1 MKPSFQP
8 SARQMN
14 CLIAIG
20 FGSVFY
26 AYHLRHMVIEN
37 THVFLACQEGL
48 DTWLCSTMNLAILLF
63 NQGAFGGVAVV
74 AACLHLLWPSVLLF
88 ALALGAAGFGLVM
101 QNGGMAG
108 FAVGLLVLS
117 LARPGLS
124 PG

>member
-1 MKPSFQP
+1 MTQCFQP

-14 CLIAIG
+14 WLIAIG

-26 AYHLRHMVIEN
+26 AYYLRYRVIEN
-37 THVFLACQEGL
+37 TQVFMACQEGL
-48 DTWLCSTMNLAILLF
+48 DTWLCATLDLGI
-63 NQGAFGGVAVV
+63 
-74 AACLHLLWPSVLLF
+74 LLF

-101 QNGGMAG
+101 QNGDMAG

-117 LARPGLS
+117 LARPARS

>member
-1 MKPSFQP
+1 MTQCFQP

-14 CLIAIG
+14 WLIAIG

-26 AYHLRHMVIEN
+26 AYYLRYRVIEN
-37 THVFLACQEGL
+37 TQVFMACQEGL
-48 DTWLCSTMNLAILLF
+48 DTWLCATLDLGILLF
-63 NQGAFGGVAVV
+63 NQGAFGAVAVV
-74 AACLHLLWPSVLLF
+74 AASLHLLWPSVLLF

-101 QNGGMAG
+101 QNGDMAG

-117 LARPGLS
+117 LARPARS

>member
-1 MKPSFQP
+1 MKPCFQP

-14 CLIAIG
+14 WLIAIG

-26 AYHLRHMVIEN
+26 AYYLRHMVIQN

-63 NQGAFGGVAVV
+63 NQGAFGAVAV
-74 AACLHLLWPSVLLF
+74 AAAGLHLLWPSVLLF
-88 ALALGAAGFGLVM
+88 AIALGAAGFGLVM

-108 FAVGLLVLS
+108 LAVGLLVLS
-117 LARPGLS
+117 MARPGRS

>member
-1 MKPSFQP
+1 MTKCFQP
-8 SARQMN
+8 SARRMN
-14 CLIAIG
+14 WLIAIG

-26 AYHLRHMVIEN
+26 AYYLRHMVIQN

-63 NQGAFGGVAVV
+63 NQGAFGAVAVG

-88 ALALGAAGFGLVM
+88 AIALGASGFGLVM

-117 LARPGLS
+117 LARPAR
-124 PG
+124 P